1 MKNWKNEPW
10 RLVVGIA
17 SIAWII
23 YLWSSKTVAA
33 GNPGLAPEDLLP
45 VVVTTAAVTA
55 LKVALMAGAVW
66 LVRWLLKKF
75 KK

>member
-23 YLWSSKTVAA
+23 YLWSSKPVTA

-45 VVVTTAAVTA
+45 VIVTTAAVTA
-55 LKVALMAGAVW
+55 LKVALIAGAVW
-66 LVRWLLKKF
+66 FARWLLKKF